1 MTDNQ
6 QSFNEVMDQLGI
18 TDEGGTGE
26 VKEGAIV
33 VHSINDLQATL
44 LKVSDGLTDPKPADF
59 LKACSRIQQAVL
71 LNSANN
77 PNPEEVLLKAFNGKT
92 PAEIV
97 ANSKVID

>member
-1 MTDNQ
+1 MTDKQ

-18 TDEGGTGE
+18 LDEATKGE
-26 VKEGAIV
+26 MKEGAIS
-33 VHSINDLQATL
+33 VHSVNNLQAVL
-44 LKVSDGLTDPKPADF
+44 LSVSDGLVDPKPADF

-77 PNPEEVLLKAFNGKT
+77 PKPEEVLLNAFNGKT

-97 ANSKVID
+97 ANSKVLD